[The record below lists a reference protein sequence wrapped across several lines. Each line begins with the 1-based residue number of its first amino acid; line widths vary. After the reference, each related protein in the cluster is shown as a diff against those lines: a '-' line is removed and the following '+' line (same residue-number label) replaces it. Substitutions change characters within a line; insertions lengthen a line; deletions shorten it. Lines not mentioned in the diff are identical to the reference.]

1 MVPQHVQFLLK
12 TNHVIVFVM
21 YILFDIGGT
30 KMRVVA
36 ASREKFLGEPTVVS
50 TPKDFNEGMET
61 LKRIIDNLVSEFT
74 ANNGIVV
81 AIVGGIAGPLNQE
94 QTMLVKSP
102 NLSGWVGHDIKNTLH
117 EVYNAPVTLEN
128 DAALVGLGE
137 AHFGAGRGK
146 SIVAYLTVST
156 GVGGAR
162 IVDGEI
168 DRASLGFEPG
178 HQIIDPDNSLCP
190 TCEGNDLEA
199 YVSGTA
205 VEKRFGIKPYEIH
218 DATVWDE
225 LAKFLAYGLNNTI
238 VHWSPDI
245 VVIGGSM
252 MNEVGIPIPAVRKHL
267 AEILKIFPNIPL
279 IEKAELADFGGLYGS
294 LAFARTHY

>member
-1 MVPQHVQFLLK
+1 
-12 TNHVIVFVM
+12 M

-36 ASREKFLGEPTVVS
+36 ADREKFLGEPVVVS
-50 TPKDFNEGMET
+50 TPKDFGEGLET
-61 LKRIIDNLVSEFT
+61 LKRIIDNLALGLAAQNRAVT
-74 ANNGIVV
+74 
-81 AIVGGIAGPLNQE
+81 AIVGGIAGPLNDE
-94 QTMLVKSP
+94 RTMLVRSP
-102 NLSGWVGHDIKNTLH
+102 NLSGWVNHDLKNTLH
-117 EVYNAPVTLEN
+117 DAYKVPVNIEN

-146 SIVAYLTVST
+146 SIVAYLTIST

-162 IVDGEI
+162 IIDGKI
-168 DRASLGFEPG
+168 DRASFGFEPG

-205 VEKRFGIKPYEIH
+205 IEKRYGVKPHEIH
-218 DATVWDE
+218 DDAVWDE

-238 VHWSPDI
+238 VHWSPDV

-252 MNEVGIPIPAVRKHL
+252 MKEIGIPVPAVRKHL
-267 AEILKIFPNIPL
+267 EEIMKIFPTMPL
-279 IEKAELADFGGLYGS
+279 IEKAELGDFGGLYGS
-294 LAFARTHY
+294 LAYARTHY